1 MRDLVMPALMLLLLV
16 GLALYLAANVSMG
29 VERSS

>member
-1 MRDLVMPALMLLLLV
+1 MRDLVMPMLAMLLLA

-29 VERSS
+29 GERWN

>member
-1 MRDLVMPALMLLLLV
+1 MRDLVMPALLLLLLV

-29 VERSS
+29 VDRWN

>member
-29 VERSS
+29 VDRWS

>member
-1 MRDLVMPALMLLLLV
+1 MRDLVMPLLLV

-29 VERSS
+29 VERWS

>member
-29 VERSS
+29 VER

>member
-16 GLALYLAANVSMG
+16 GLALYLAVNVSMG
-29 VERSS
+29 VVRWN

>member
-16 GLALYLAANVSMG
+16 GLVLYLAANVSMG
-29 VERSS
+29 VERWS

>member
-29 VERSS
+29 GERWS